1 MLTTQTSVSYK
12 FKDFDKQAPQMFLWS
27 VQVHEPRDSFITC
40 TATHKRY
47 GWKHSLINI
56 MHFILLPEIEDI
68 DALQLTKQNTNKNT
82 STPIH

>member
-1 MLTTQTSVSYK
+1 
-12 FKDFDKQAPQMFLWS
+12 
-27 VQVHEPRDSFITC
+27 
-40 TATHKRY
+40 
-47 GWKHSLINI
+47 